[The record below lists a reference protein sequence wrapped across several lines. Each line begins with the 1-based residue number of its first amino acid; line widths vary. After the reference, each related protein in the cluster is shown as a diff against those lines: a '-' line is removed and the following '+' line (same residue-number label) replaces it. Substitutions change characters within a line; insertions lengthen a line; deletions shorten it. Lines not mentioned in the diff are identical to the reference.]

1 MLRLRSE
8 HFVYY
13 NCKSA
18 DDVLSITGDNKLF
31 VSGDDKYLYLGIG
44 GRDHDILAA
53 LGVCLIIDGNTE
65 IAEVLCNGLTG
76 GLGIL
81 ADACGE
87 HDSVNAVHCGNI
99 RACDLC
105 DPVVEHIECE
115 LSALVALCGGIVK
128 ITEVGGNA
136 GYAENAGLLVE
147 DIEHLIYADTVLVH
161 DKLDNTCVEIA
172 AASAHRQTYQR
183 SEAHG
188 CVNTLAAVDCGDR
201 AAVAHVAGD
210 DLKLLDG
217 LAHQL
222 CAAAGDIAV
231 ARAVEA
237 VAADAVVLI
246 ILIRNSVHEGL
257 AGHGLMESGVEN
269 CDHGDIAHDITAG
282 IDADD
287 VCGIVQGGKGGALLE
302 SLHDLVCDEDGGSKL
317 LTAVNDTVAVCVHL
331 LQGADNALLCTG

>member
-1 MLRLRSE
+1 M
-8 HFVYY
+8 
-13 NCKSA
+13 
-18 DDVLSITGDNKLF
+18 
-31 VSGDDKYLYLGIG
+31 
-44 GRDHDILAA
+44 
-53 LGVCLIIDGNTE
+53 
-65 IAEVLCNGLTG
+65 
-76 GLGIL
+76 
-81 ADACGE
+81 
-87 HDSVNAVHCGNI
+87 
-99 RACDLC
+99 
-105 DPVVEHIECE
+105 EHIECE

-317 LTAVNDTVAVCVHL
+317 LTAVNDTVADSVNL
-331 LQGADNALLCTG
+331 LHGADNAVLGTGKLVNNRCNCLGVSGHGKIFIENGLAAYQRTVLEVAVDADTLAETLSHYGLGLHIDQLVLQRGAACVDNKNLHYKIPFLL